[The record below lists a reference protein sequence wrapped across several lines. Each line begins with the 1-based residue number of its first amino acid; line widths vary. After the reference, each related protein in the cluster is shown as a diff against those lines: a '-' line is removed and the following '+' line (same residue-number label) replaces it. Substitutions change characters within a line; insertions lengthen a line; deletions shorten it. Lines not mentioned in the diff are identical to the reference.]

1 MRSSNQSTYSVFS
14 YIIGKSIVMHIENR
28 VNKQPIL
35 KKAYNRSTPIPS
47 RCVALGAAWAEEL
60 VGAVVEVGAKGQ
72 ALAAL
77 AAGRVNLRQVDRLGG
92 LLRQVKACQVERVTR
107 LLPLAEGG
115 ARGENDNW
123 FISQKLRGRE
133 KRWRLGITSHVTV
146 GSDINNLLDRELTAF

>member
-1 MRSSNQSTYSVFS
+1 M
-14 YIIGKSIVMHIENR
+14 
-28 VNKQPIL
+28 
-35 KKAYNRSTPIPS
+35 
-47 RCVALGAAWAEEL
+47 
-60 VGAVVEVGAKGQ
+60 GAKGQ

-77 AAGRVNLRQVDRLGG
+77 AAGRVGLRQAGRQGG

-133 KRWRLGITSHVTV
+133 KR
-146 GSDINNLLDRELTAF
+146 